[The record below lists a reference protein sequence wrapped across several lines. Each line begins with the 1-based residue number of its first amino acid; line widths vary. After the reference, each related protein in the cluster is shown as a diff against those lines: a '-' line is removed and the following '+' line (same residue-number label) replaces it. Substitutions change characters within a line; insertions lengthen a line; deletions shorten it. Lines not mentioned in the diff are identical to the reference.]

1 MLTFV
6 FFMFVSNLTT
16 REGLLRAAVPGA
28 SIPGN
33 LRECLLGGYCAWVET
48 RVPAGDGGEE
58 EEEEELSQVF
68 RAFTYPP
75 CGQGMITITV
85 FGKLSLCKT

>member
-1 MLTFV
+1 
-6 FFMFVSNLTT
+6 MFVSNLTT

-48 RVPAGDGGEE
+48 RVPARGGGGISG

-68 RAFTYPP
+68 RAFTYLPR
-75 CGQGMITITV
+75 GQGMSTITV
-85 FGKLSLCKT
+85 FWKAEPL

>member
-58 EEEEELSQVF
+58 EEEELSQVF

-85 FGKLSLCKT
+85 FWKAEPL